1 MFDEERIQYFVDIYE
16 IGKAYIKNIEVPTF
30 VEEMARAFENSDMS
44 LEDDYHELKNFDG
57 VLYAILHTMYGEDDT
72 VEDDEDPL
80 QIGNGEY

>member
-1 MFDEERIQYFVDIYE
+1 MFDEERVQLFVDVYE

-30 VEEMARAFENSDMS
+30 VEEMARAFENNDMN
-44 LEDDYHELKNFDG
+44 LEDSYHELKEFDS
-57 VLYAILHTMYGEDDT
+57 VLYAILHEMYGEEDT

>member
-1 MFDEERIQYFVDIYE
+1 MFNEERVQLFVDIFE

-30 VEEMARAFENSDMS
+30 VEELARAFENSDMG

-57 VLYAILHTMYGEDDT
+57 TLYSILHTMYGEDDT

-80 QIGNGEY
+80 QIGNGDY